1 VIFGLFLWF
10 AESLF
15 SMASRSHWLVLA
27 LMGLVTAL
35 ACSATSQAGTGC
47 ASALLQDWR
56 DGRIDGTYPVT
67 CYRAALDQM
76 PEDVRIYSS
85 AESDIKRALLAR
97 IEAAPAPAKAKKA
110 ASSKPKASSSKG
122 GDGLSPL
129 IVIAIGAA
137 LLAAVGSGLALSR

>member
-1 VIFGLFLWF
+1 
-10 AESLF
+10 
-15 SMASRSHWLVLA
+15 MASRSRWLPLA
-27 LMGLVTAL
+27 LIGLLAAL
-35 ACSATSQAGTGC
+35 VFAATGQAATGC

-67 CYRAALDQM
+67 CYRAALDEM

-97 IEAAPAPAKAKKA
+97 IEAAPTAAKAKKVQSTKA
-110 ASSKPKASSSKG
+110 KASSSQGG

-137 LLAAVGSGLALSR
+137 LLAAVGSGLALTR

>member
-1 VIFGLFLWF
+1 
-10 AESLF
+10 
-15 SMASRSHWLVLA
+15 MASRNRWLLLA
-27 LMGLVTAL
+27 LVGLLAAL
-35 ACSATSQAGTGC
+35 ACSATGQAATGC

-56 DGRIDGTYPVT
+56 DGRIDGTYSVA

-97 IEAAPAPAKAKKA
+97 IEVAPTTAKAKKVQSTKA
-110 ASSKPKASSSKG
+110 KASSSKGG

-137 LLAAVGSGLALSR
+137 LLAAVGSGLALTR

>member
-1 VIFGLFLWF
+1 
-10 AESLF
+10 
-15 SMASRSHWLVLA
+15 MASRSRWLLLA
-27 LMGLVTAL
+27 LVGLFAAL
-35 ACSATSQAGTGC
+35 AFAATGQAATGC

-67 CYRAALDQM
+67 CYRAALDEM

-97 IEAAPAPAKAKKA
+97 IEAAPTTSAKAKKVQSTKA
-110 ASSKPKASSSKG
+110 KASSSKVG

-137 LLAAVGSGLALSR
+137 LLAAVGSGLALTR

>member
-1 VIFGLFLWF
+1 
-10 AESLF
+10 
-15 SMASRSHWLVLA
+15 MASRSRWLLLA
-27 LMGLVTAL
+27 LAGLLAAL
-35 ACSATSQAGTGC
+35 AFSATGQAATGC

-56 DGRIDGTYPVT
+56 DGRIDGTYPVG

-97 IEAAPAPAKAKKA
+97 IEAAPTAAKAKKVQSTKA
-110 ASSKPKASSSKG
+110 KASSSKG

-129 IVIAIGAA
+129 VVIAIGAA
-137 LLAAVGSGLALSR
+137 LLATVGSGLALTR

>member
-1 VIFGLFLWF
+1 
-10 AESLF
+10 
-15 SMASRSHWLVLA
+15 MASRSRWLL
-27 LMGLVTAL
+27 LGLVGLLAAL
-35 ACSATSQAGTGC
+35 TFAATGQAATGC

-56 DGRIDGTYPVT
+56 DGRIDRTYPVT
-67 CYRAALDQM
+67 CYRAALDEM

-97 IEAAPAPAKAKKA
+97 LDAAPPAAKAKKIQ
-110 ASSKPKASSSKG
+110 STKTKASSSKGG

-137 LLAAVGSGLALSR
+137 LLAAVGSGLVLTR

>member
-1 VIFGLFLWF
+1 MVYGKPVF
-10 AESLF
+10 
-15 SMASRSHWLVLA
+15 MASRSRWLVLA
-27 LMGLVTAL
+27 LVGLLAAL
-35 ACSATSQAGTGC
+35 AFSTTGQAATGC

-56 DGRIDGTYPVT
+56 DGRIDGTYPVS

-97 IEAAPAPAKAKKA
+97 IEAAPTAAKAKKA
-110 ASSKPKASSSKG
+110 QSTKAKDSSSKG
-122 GDGLSPL
+122 GSDGLSPL

-137 LLAAVGSGLALSR
+137 LLAAVGSGLALTR

>member
-1 VIFGLFLWF
+1 MVNEKAGP
-10 AESLF
+10 
-15 SMASRSHWLVLA
+15 MASRSHWLLLA
-27 LMGLVTAL
+27 FVGLVTAL
-35 ACSATSQAGTGC
+35 ACSATSQAATGC

-97 IEAAPAPAKAKKA
+97 IEAAPTRTKAKKA
-110 ASSKPKASSSKG
+110 ASSNPKASSSNG
-122 GDGLSPL
+122 GDRLSPL

-137 LLAAVGSGLALSR
+137 LLAAVGSGLALTR

>member
-1 VIFGLFLWF
+1 
-10 AESLF
+10 
-15 SMASRSHWLVLA
+15 MAPRRHWLLLA
-27 LMGLVTAL
+27 LVGLIAAL
-35 ACSATSQAGTGC
+35 AFSATSQAATGC

-97 IEAAPAPAKAKKA
+97 IDAAPTAAKAKKA
-110 ASSKPKASSSKG
+110 PSSNAKAASSK
-122 GDGLSPL
+122 DRNGLSPL

-137 LLAAVGSGLALSR
+137 LLAAVGSGLALTR

>member
-1 VIFGLFLWF
+1 
-10 AESLF
+10 
-15 SMASRSHWLVLA
+15 MASRSRLLPAFVGLLA
-27 LMGLVTAL
+27 AL
-35 ACSATSQAGTGC
+35 AFSATGQAATGC

-56 DGRIDGTYPVT
+56 DGRIDGTYTVS

-85 AESDIKRALLAR
+85 AESDIKRALLAQ
-97 IEAAPAPAKAKKA
+97 IEAAPNPAKAKKKVH
-110 ASSKPKASSSKG
+110 STKGKASSSKGG

-137 LLAAVGSGLALSR
+137 LLAAVGSGLALTR

>member
-1 VIFGLFLWF
+1 MVYGKPVY
-10 AESLF
+10 
-15 SMASRSHWLVLA
+15 MASRSRWLLLALVGLLAVLA
-27 LMGLVTAL
+27 F
-35 ACSATSQAGTGC
+35 SATGQAATGC

-97 IEAAPAPAKAKKA
+97 IEAAPPRRKRRRPRARRRRPRARR
-110 ASSKPKASSSKG
+110 
-122 GDGLSPL
+122 
-129 IVIAIGAA
+129 
-137 LLAAVGSGLALSR
+137 AAVTVSRRSS